1 MEKSIAVIVSY
12 NRRQLLSEC
21 VDALRKQ
28 TRPLDAILVVN
39 NGSTDDT
46 ELWLRNQQDIQ
57 FITQENVGSSGG
69 FNTAISWAYKNGY
82 TWIWCMDDDGYP
94 KKDALENLLS
104 AEINTLC
111 LRNCAVLNKEDKKSF
126 VWNTK
131 NFATIDDVDS
141 NLLFGVGH
149 PFNGTLIHRNIVER
163 VGLPKQALFLWGDET
178 EYFQR
183 IVSKNKI
190 PVCTVSSSIHYHPA
204 SAFTYKNDWDFAKNW
219 KMYFYVRNRLHI
231 HNSKFN
237 NRAQALFNY
246 CCFLVAMVGVV
257 LVFQKSDKL
266 KKLGF
271 ILWPAIDAFSND
283 FTQNPKT
290 ILQRL
295 NSSNWDR
302 LGRTVNDYKRYS
314 KEAIIHLFTATAS
327 RRMADSANVI

>member
-1 MEKSIAVIVSY
+1 MEKTIAVIVSY

-21 VDALRKQ
+21 VDALRNQ
-28 TRPLDAILVVN
+28 TQSLDAILVVN

-46 ELWLRNQQDIQ
+46 EVWLKNQQDIQ

-69 FNTAISWAYKNGY
+69 FNTAIEWAYKNGY

-94 KKDALENLLS
+94 KEDALENLLS

-131 NFATIDDVDS
+131 NFATIDEVDN

-163 VGLPKQALFLWGDET
+163 VGLPRRALFLWGDET

-183 IVSKNKI
+183 IVSRNKI
-190 PVCTVSSSIHYHPA
+190 PVCTVASSIHYHPA
-204 SAFTYKNDWDFAKNW
+204 SAFTYKNDWDFTKNW

-231 HNSKFN
+231 HQSKFN
-237 NRAQALFNY
+237 NKAQALFNY
-246 CCFLVAMVGVV
+246 CCFLAAMIGVV
-257 LVFQKSDKL
+257 LVFQKTDKF

-271 ILWPAIDAFSND
+271 IIWPAVDAFSNNFSQTPD
-283 FTQNPKT
+283 R

-295 NSSNWDR
+295 NSSVWE
-302 LGRTVNDYKRYS
+302 RTGIFINDYKRYS
-314 KEAIIHLFTATAS
+314 RQAFLNLFTATQS
-327 RRMADSANVI
+327 RNITDQTNPI